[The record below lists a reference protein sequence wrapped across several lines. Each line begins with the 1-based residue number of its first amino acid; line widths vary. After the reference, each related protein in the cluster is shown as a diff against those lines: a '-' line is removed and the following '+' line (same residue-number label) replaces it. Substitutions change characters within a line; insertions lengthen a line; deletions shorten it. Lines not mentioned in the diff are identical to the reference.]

1 MHRHP
6 ALVPI
11 SAILVAACNQPLR
24 PPVDVARPLFA
35 SAAAASRYRA
45 LDLGR
50 FLPAAINSRGDVA
63 GTVGIGGSQHAVVW
77 RNGVLRDLGTLPPE
91 SPDDPD
97 TRFFSFVTGMNS
109 RGQIVGSESLFP
121 PLEDVRAFVWDNGV
135 LRDLNNPG
143 GCCGGR
149 NIAEAVS
156 EAGHVTGV
164 TNAFGGPL
172 HAFLWRTGTMTD
184 LGTLGGRKSF
194 GLDVNAGDQVVGW
207 SDYDPNSQ
215 DEHAFLWA
223 NGAMQDLGTL
233 EGQTESRALKI
244 NAAAQVI
251 GVSGSHAFLWSG
263 GVMQDLGA
271 ASPVAIN
278 SRGEVVLNA
287 EGRVLVWEDGIVTP
301 VASPGNSYSL
311 ANGINERGQIV
322 GWSQSGSGPLHA
334 VVWEQGEMSDL
345 GALADGD
352 QSSAVG
358 ISHSGRITGW
368 SRSASGEIRAV
379 LWSKGGGP
387 DGATVATR

>member
-1 MHRHP
+1 MGQTATYRAADCRAPATGLRRLAVAVTQHGICDYIDRRRPSISGAPVHRHP

-149 NIAEAVS
+149 NIAEAIS
-156 EAGHVTGV
+156 EAGHVTG
-164 TNAFGGPL
+164 
-172 HAFLWRTGTMTD
+172 
-184 LGTLGGRKSF
+184 
-194 GLDVNAGDQVVGW
+194 
-207 SDYDPNSQ
+207 
-215 DEHAFLWA
+215 
-223 NGAMQDLGTL
+223 
-233 EGQTESRALKI
+233 
-244 NAAAQVI
+244 
-251 GVSGSHAFLWSG
+251 
-263 GVMQDLGA
+263 
-271 ASPVAIN
+271 
-278 SRGEVVLNA
+278 
-287 EGRVLVWEDGIVTP
+287 
-301 VASPGNSYSL
+301 
-311 ANGINERGQIV
+311 
-322 GWSQSGSGPLHA
+322 
-334 VVWEQGEMSDL
+334 
-345 GALADGD
+345 
-352 QSSAVG
+352 
-358 ISHSGRITGW
+358 
-368 SRSASGEIRAV
+368 
-379 LWSKGGGP
+379 
-387 DGATVATR
+387 